1 MLPPPSSYKTIQYHK
16 SEDHNNSN
24 FLAIC
29 TWSNVT
35 VFAPR
40 TAGSSDH
47 LQSTCAV
54 RPLEW
59 SWPCTACWQPQT
71 CHQEL
76 SQVQYSTFVMESRY
90 GKLTVH
96 SRSAHGPL
104 AERENILRL
113 YLKVCQQDSTVFV
126 FREGSAEQQQ
136 RAVGSQIFKNVAN
149 FGYTLDTK
157 ISELHIYIYIYI
169 YIWRNQNQI

>member
-1 MLPPPSSYKTIQYHK
+1 MLPPPSGYQTIQYLK
-16 SEDHNNSN
+16 SEDHNNIFESN

-54 RPLEW
+54 HPLEW

-76 SQVQYSTFVMESRY
+76 SQVQYCTFVMESRY
-90 GKLTVH
+90 GKLTVR

-104 AERENILRL
+104 ADRENVLCL
-113 YLKVCQQDSTVFV
+113 YLNACQQTPLYSCSLKGVQN
-126 FREGSAEQQQ
+126 S
-136 RAVGSQIFKNVAN
+136 SNVQLAHRSLK
-149 FGYTLDTK
+149 TWQ
-157 ISELHIYIYIYI
+157 SSVVA
-169 YIWRNQNQI
+169 